1 MVTCSGSQR
10 VCLNGRSEGY
20 FLAFGYRFSLMQMWD
35 TQVFSPSCLLC
46 SCFLALR
53 GEACPQ
59 AGQRKDYARRFH
71 CGSPPALNCRG
82 RLLVKPPLTRS
93 SSWEKRQRK
102 KDALSVWAL
111 TLLSWTT
118 QRICMVAC
126 NCSIAVASKNTKEWI
141 HKVEGV
147 RTVSIPLFLVKTSS
161 RSTKMLAV
169 LVVPQDQMSMFTY
182 SYLLDIRCL
191 LF

>member
-1 MVTCSGSQR
+1 
-10 VCLNGRSEGY
+10 
-20 FLAFGYRFSLMQMWD
+20 
-35 TQVFSPSCLLC
+35 
-46 SCFLALR
+46 
-53 GEACPQ
+53 
-59 AGQRKDYARRFH
+59 
-71 CGSPPALNCRG
+71 
-82 RLLVKPPLTRS
+82 
-93 SSWEKRQRK
+93 
-102 KDALSVWAL
+102 
-111 TLLSWTT
+111 
-118 QRICMVAC
+118 MVAC